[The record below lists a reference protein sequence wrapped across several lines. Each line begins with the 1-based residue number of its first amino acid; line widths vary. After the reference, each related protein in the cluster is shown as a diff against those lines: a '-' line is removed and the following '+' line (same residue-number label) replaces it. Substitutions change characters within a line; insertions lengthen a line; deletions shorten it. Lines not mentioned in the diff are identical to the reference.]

1 MKSKLFLNKFFNK
14 SFRAVF
20 LLLVFLFLVDFLVG
34 DTRVFLLINKNLSHS
49 ALDFAFLHIFVPLFL
64 LIGIIPLVILLFKNY
79 RLLGGLALFTGFL
92 CYLIGEMIK
101 FSPRPAQVLTEVNLA
116 GNWAVGSFSFPSTTT
131 MLAFGLSL
139 PIFIIKPKL
148 GLPLL
153 VLAFLVGF
161 FVIYSGYHFPQDAIA
176 GAALSLIITS
186 LLFYTKEKL
195 NF

>member
-1 MKSKLFLNKFFNK
+1 MENRIIFIFLII
-14 SFRAVF
+14 
-20 LLLVFLFLVDFLVG
+20 VFLFLVDFLVG

-64 LIGIIPLVILLFKNY
+64 LIGIIPLIMLLFKNY
-79 RLLGGLALFTGFL
+79 RLLGGFALFTGFL
-92 CYLIGEMIK
+92 CYFIGEIIK
-101 FSPRPAQVLTEVNLA
+101 FSPRPAQVLTDVNLA

-131 MLAFGLSL
+131 MLAFGLAL
-139 PIFIIKPKL
+139 PIFLIKPKL
-148 GLPLL
+148 GFPLL
-153 VLAFLVGF
+153 ILAFLVGF

-186 LLFYTKEKL
+186 LLFWTKEKL